1 MWLTYTKL
9 CQINFLQPMPLQLTM
24 DGNSPQTRCN
34 LCINWFEGEQVLQE
48 VEDIKEG
55 IQSDDMM
62 EMRMIMLVASTL
74 ALMMKNGTVS
84 VSRKMKMMIQSKQ
97 TVRVISIYCK
107 LIQYNIENGRNYC
120 FYLLFDMKNFN
131 KMICPK
137 SVS

>member
-9 CQINFLQPMPLQLTM
+9 CQINFPQPMPLQLTM

-62 EMRMIMLVASTL
+62 KMRMIMLVATTL
-74 ALMMKNGTVS
+74 ALMMKNG
-84 VSRKMKMMIQSKQ
+84 
-97 TVRVISIYCK
+97 
-107 LIQYNIENGRNYC
+107 L
-120 FYLLFDMKNFN
+120 FLYLGK
-131 KMICPK
+131 
-137 SVS
+137 